1 MNNKKRYIADLILFI
16 ASIIWGLGYFFQK
29 RGSATTAALTFNC
42 MRYIIAALVIL
53 IAARFRLP
61 EKGEP
66 MKYAA
71 LTGLF
76 MILGG
81 NMQQIGVETA
91 SIGNASFIT
100 SIYIV
105 LVPFLAGLIL
115 KRKIKRAHYF
125 AALLSLVGLYL
136 ITTSGKGLSRI
147 SSGDLIVFIG
157 SIFWACQILLV
168 DKGVRLCDPIIFTAG
183 EFTTAAILQILVW
196 LTLGRHDLTGVSLS
210 WPYFTASGVLVMGI
224 AFMMQA
230 YGQKHTG
237 ETEAS
242 VIMGLESVFGTL
254 FGFLLY
260 HEQFSMIQLAGMA
273 VIFTAVMIAVLK
285 S

>member
-1 MNNKKRYIADLILFI
+1 MDNKKRYIADLILFI

-29 RGSATTAALTFNC
+29 SGSETTAALTFNC
-42 MRYIIAALVIL
+42 MRYTIAALVIL
-53 IAARFRLP
+53 TAARFRLP
-61 EKGEP
+61 PKGEP
-66 MKYAA
+66 LKYAV
-71 LTGLF
+71 LTGVF

-81 NMQQIGVETA
+81 NMQQIGIQIT

-105 LVPFLAGLIL
+105 LVPFLAALIL
-115 KRKIKRAHYF
+115 KRKIKKAHYF
-125 AALLSLVGLYL
+125 AALLSLAGLYL

-147 SSGDLIVFIG
+147 STGDVIVFIG
-157 SIFWACQILLV
+157 SVFWAFQILLV
-168 DKGVRLCDPIIFTAG
+168 SKGVSLCDPVVFTAG
-183 EFTTAAILQILVW
+183 EFTTAAILQFLVW
-196 LTLGRHDLTGVSLS
+196 LTFGKHDLTGVSVS
-210 WPYFTASGVLVMGI
+210 WPYFTASGILVMGI

-242 VIMGLESVFGTL
+242 IIMGLESVFGTL

-260 HEQFSMIQLAGMA
+260 HEQFSMVQLAGMA
-273 VIFTAVMIAVLK
+273 IIFTAVMIAVLK